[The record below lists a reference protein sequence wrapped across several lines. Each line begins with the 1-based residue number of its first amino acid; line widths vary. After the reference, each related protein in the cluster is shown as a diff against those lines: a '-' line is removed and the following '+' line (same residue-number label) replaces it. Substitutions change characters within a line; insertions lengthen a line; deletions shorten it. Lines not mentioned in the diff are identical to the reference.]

1 MEFSSQIGTNKLR
14 RRGTTVGHTSFNGV
28 AGFDFEWW
36 LIQQGAE
43 PIDEQ
48 DPSSERRVSFTKRN
62 FRGWIA

>member
-14 RRGTTVGHTSFNGV
+14 KRGTTVSHTRFKGV
-28 AGFDFEWW
+28 AGFDFEGW

-48 DPSSERRVSFTKRN
+48 NPSPKRRISFTKRS